1 MGRTQVRQLFSF
13 FLVIALLSIFTG
25 CGSVSG
31 NRVTNNP
38 SPTPT
43 PTGTPSGPTPSPTP
57 TPTLVSR
64 FIYGTPGFE
73 SGSIQAGA
81 ILGDGSVTPVVGS
94 PFGEGLGQPSII
106 QITADSRGRFV
117 YVLNVEASAVGMLI
131 GTPGIGGFKV
141 DQPTGALTA
150 VPGSPIVFPVRNDNL
165 MAVDGAGHFLFE
177 PNGQGNLASTGFD
190 VYLIDQNT
198 GALTKTTS
206 SSNTPPVGSFSIASP
221 NGQFLFNAGNGQVAA
236 FSIVAPTGQLLAV
249 AGTPLSAIGSAGPM
263 AITADS
269 KFLYVANQVE
279 GTVTVFAVS
288 SGGALSVVA
297 GSPFAIDPGA
307 QLIQLTPDGRFLYVA
322 AFNPA
327 NTVAPA
333 TVKGYSVNP
342 ATGAFAPVT
351 GAIVN
356 NADSFTLD
364 QQGKFAF
371 IATPGTLVT
380 YGIDPATGALTKLSQ
395 TTAPSSDDANDLI
408 AVP

>member
-1 MGRTQVRQLFSF
+1 MGRIQVRQLLSF
-13 FLVIALLSIFTG
+13 LLVIALLSIFTG

-31 NRVTNNP
+31 NQVTNNP

-43 PTGTPSGPTPSPTP
+43 PTGTPSGPTPTPTP

-131 GTPGIGGFKV
+131 GNPGIGGFKV
-141 DQPTGALTA
+141 DQQTGALTA
-150 VPGSPIVFPVRNDNL
+150 VPGSPIVFPAGNDNL
-165 MAVDGAGHFLFE
+165 LAVDGTDHFVFE
-177 PNGQGNLASTGFD
+177 PNGQGNLASSGFD

-206 SSNTPPVGSFSIASP
+206 TSNTPPVGSFSIASP

-236 FSIVAPTGQLLAV
+236 FSIVSPTGQLLAV
-249 AGTPLSAIGSAGPM
+249 AGTPLSTIGSAGPM

-279 GTVTVFAVS
+279 GTVTVFTVS

-307 QLIQLTPDGRFLYVA
+307 QFIKLTPDARFLYVA
-322 AFNPA
+322 AFNSA
-327 NTVAPA
+327 NAVAPA

-342 ATGAFAPVT
+342 AVGAFVPIT

-356 NADSFTLD
+356 NANSFTLD

-371 IATPGTLVT
+371 ISVPGTLFT
-380 YGIDPATGALTKLSQ
+380 YGIDPVTGALTQLSH